1 MKLPSES
8 SSSEVLVNYSVYTSV
23 RVDVKHE
30 TNQLSAPIVDA
41 YEALETKITERKKK
55 TKESAAK
62 LAMRDEKNDC
72 CDSAVVNLS
81 LELLSATGNNREDIR
96 YKSLFTKTP
105 SRITVQ
111 PIKDKSSDVKVLIQ
125 KLSTNSGDAIYAKH
139 LSLIQAAV
147 AELDE
152 AEASYQTALVNEQSS
167 YDFERAS
174 QAALRSTLVRTYGK
188 LIDIAGKKNADNYF
202 KKSADKKKKEKKQG
216 EKPIEP

>member
-23 RVDVKHE
+23 RVAAKHG
-30 TNQLSAPIVDA
+30 TNQLSNPLVDA

-72 CDSAVVNLS
+72 CDNAIVNLS
-81 LELLSATGNNREDIR
+81 LELLSSTGNSREDSR
-96 YKSLFTKTP
+96 YKTLFSKTP

-139 LSLIQAAV
+139 LPLIQAAV

-152 AEASYQTALVNEQSS
+152 AEASYQT
-167 YDFERAS
+167 
-174 QAALRSTLVRTYGK
+174 ALRSTLVRTYGK

-202 KKSADKKKKEKKQG
+202 KKATDKKKKETKQD
-216 EKPIEP
+216 ETSIEP

>member
-23 RVDVKHE
+23 RVAAKHE
-30 TNQLSAPIVDA
+30 TNQLSVPVVDA
-41 YEALETKITERKKK
+41 CEALETKITERKKK

-72 CDSAVVNLS
+72 CDNAIINLS
-81 LELLSATGNNREDIR
+81 LELLSATGNNREDSR

-139 LSLIQAAV
+139 LPLIQTAV

-167 YDFERAS
+167 YDFEKAS
-174 QAALRSTLVRTYGK
+174 QAALRSTLVKTYGK
-188 LIDIAGKKNADNYF
+188 LIEIAGKKNADNYF
-202 KKSADKKKKEKKQG
+202 KKSGDKKKKETTQG
-216 EKPIEP
+216 ETSIEP

>member
-1 MKLPSES
+1 
-8 SSSEVLVNYSVYTSV
+8 VA
-23 RVDVKHE
+23 VKHE
-30 TNQLSAPIVDA
+30 TNQLSAPVVNA

-72 CDSAVVNLS
+72 CDNAIVNLS
-81 LELLSATGNNREDIR
+81 LELLSSTGNSREDSR
-96 YKSLFTKTP
+96 YKTLFSKTP

-125 KLSTNSGDAIYAKH
+125 KLSTNSRDAIYAKH
-139 LSLIQAAV
+139 LPLIQAAV

-167 YDFERAS
+167 YDFEKAS

-202 KKSADKKKKEKKQG
+202 KKSGDKKKKETKQG
-216 EKPIEP
+216 ETSIEP